1 MSTITKTTPATTTQ
15 AEAKVAGIKAA
26 GMIFAQERSAK
37 YGGGLTGNKIQVLPE
52 LSGHNKVQ
60 GEVTCLKCEG
70 THVREASDWH
80 QSLFCRNC
88 KPTAQEKKAAAPTPG
103 AGNGG
108 VGGRKVTLPDGT
120 VLREFSVGAS
130 DDAET
135 KQLKEES
142 NALFAQLW
150 AEEQAKKDAE
160 KAAKAQE
167 AEKAKLMA
175 SKTKMEEVRA
185 AMKARLE
192 RVKEYA
198 AKTGLAVSPQTAQEA
213 LDAEIAQ
220 EEQKAE

>member
-1 MSTITKTTPATTTQ
+1 MSITKTTPATTTQ
-15 AEAKVAGIKAA
+15 AEAKTAGIKAA
-26 GMIFAQERSAK
+26 GLVFRQERSPK
-37 YGGGLTGNKIQVLPE
+37 YGGGLTGNVGIVLAE
-52 LSGHNKVQ
+52 LSPKGKLQ
-60 GEVTCLKCEG
+60 AEMTCLKCDA
-70 THVREASDWH
+70 THTRESSDWH
-80 QSLFCRNC
+80 QSMFCRNC
-88 KPTAQEKKAAAPTPG
+88 KPTAAEKKAVNPTPG

-120 VLREFSVGAS
+120 VLREFTIGAQ

-135 KQLKEES
+135 KELKAES

-167 AEKAKLMA
+167 AEKAKLLA
-175 SKTKMEEVRA
+175 NRTKMEEVRA

-198 AKTGLAVSPQTAQEA
+198 AKTGLPVSTQTAQEA

-220 EEQKAE
+220 EEQTEA